1 MKKAQGISMNVII
14 IAALALLVLV
24 VLSVIFLTRAG
35 IFSRETMNCRQQG
48 GLCVS
53 SADSCPEGHPIAYN
67 SWKCLNSD
75 GKVNNDEKCCI
86 TG

>member
-1 MKKAQGISMNVII
+1 MKKAQGMSMNVII

-35 IFSRETMNCRQQG
+35 VFSRETVNCRQQG
-48 GLCVS
+48 GLCVPTS
-53 SADSCPEGHPIAYN
+53 EDCPTSHPTGYN
-67 SWKCLNSD
+67 SWKCLQSD
-75 GKVNNDEKCCI
+75 GKVDDTAKCCI